1 MCFAVKT
8 TFVRRGETSTLLI
21 LAFEGKEKKK
31 KKKNRFDCFIF
42 EGDFPSFEILKIL
55 VVVGR

>member
-1 MCFAVKT
+1 MRSWR
-8 TFVRRGETSTLLI
+8 VRDQEFETEQELTL
-21 LAFEGKEKKK
+21 KKK

-42 EGDFPSFEILKIL
+42 EGAFPSFEILKIL